1 MEERSAW
8 VKPGGQ
14 KIFTKEEW
22 EEFLEEE
29 CQACNSMVEQGVPLY
44 FYSIYT
50 VTNLRNGKL
59 KVQCGD
65 PKVAV
70 KGLPSLYGCPFIIR
84 YPFYFHSSP

>member
-8 VKPGGQ
+8 GKPGGQ
-14 KIFTKEEW
+14 KIVTKEEW
-22 EEFLEEE
+22 EEFLEEK

-44 FYSIYT
+44 FYFIYT

-59 KVQCGD
+59 KVQWGD

-70 KGLPSLYGCPFIIR
+70 KGLPFLYGCPFIIR
-84 YPFYFHSSP
+84 YPFYPHSRP